1 MKNPL
6 PDTIAFRATALL
18 VVGLAFTHL
27 VSNLFY
33 ATDRETVLLA
43 AGGEHAIQWVA
54 TVGSF
59 SDGVSDNA
67 WSETVSRVNTENL
80 FVQVMDAPFGYAA
93 AEGGWRDE
101 ALRRELGRHVP
112 DAQLSSYRIS
122 YVPAADLGQN
132 QSELTRY
139 FTDENGNLP
148 QEFILVSLD
157 LGNGK
162 WLGAASPVLPSPTF
176 FSARLGLSM
185 AVMLVFVVAISAL
198 IVRRMTLPLKQLSEA
213 AEKLGTDVQA
223 PAITESGPAEV
234 RRTAHAFNVMQNRIR
249 RFVEDRTQMLGAI
262 AHDLGTPITR
272 LRLRAEFVE
281 ENELRRKMLRD
292 LDDMQE
298 MVASTLAFIREDAAQ
313 EPRVRVDIGSL
324 LARVCDDISDAGFE
338 VTLADIPRWQ
348 LVDCHPVSL
357 RRALSNVID
366 NAVKYGHSA
375 QVSMV
380 VEETVFKILVEDN
393 GPGIAE
399 HLQEDVFRPF
409 LRLEES
415 RNRETGGT
423 GLGLSVAR
431 TILRGH
437 GGDIRLHNREEGGL
451 CVELRL
457 PLTKDMQSDG
467 APKAKADASA
477 ESGLMARA
485 KSGQTTCKP
494 NEGRTTWKTL

>member
-6 PDTIAFRATALL
+6 PDSIAFRATALL
-18 VVGLAFTHL
+18 VVGLAFTHF

-33 ATDRETVLLA
+33 ATDRETMLLS

-59 SDGVSDNA
+59 SDGVPDDGWN
-67 WSETVSRVNTENL
+67 EMVSSVNTESL
-80 FVQVMDAPFGYAA
+80 FVQVMNAPFAHNSA
-93 AEGGWRDE
+93 DVDWRDE
-101 ALRRELGRHVP
+101 ALQRELGRHVP
-112 DAQLSSYRIS
+112 AAQIGSYQIS
-122 YVPAADLGQN
+122 NVPAASLAESQN
-132 QSELTRY
+132 ELTRY
-139 FTDENGNLP
+139 FTDKNGNLP
-148 QEFILVSLD
+148 KEFILVSLD

-162 WLGAASPVLPSPTF
+162 WLGAASPILPSPTF

-185 AVMLVFVVAISAL
+185 AVMLVFVVVISAL
-198 IVRRMTLPLKQLSEA
+198 MVRRMTLPLKQLSKA

-223 PAITESGPAEV
+223 PAIAETGPIEV

-281 ENELRRKMLRD
+281 EDELRRKMLRD

-298 MVASTLAFIREDAAQ
+298 MVASTLAFIREDAAHESQ
-313 EPRVRVDIGSL
+313 ETVDIGSL
-324 LARVCDDISDAGFE
+324 LARVCDDISDAGYE

-366 NAVKYGHSA
+366 NAVKYGRSA

-380 VEETVFKILVEDN
+380 VEETVLRILVEDS

-399 HLQEDVFRPF
+399 NLQEDVFQPF
-409 LRLEES
+409 LRLEAS
-415 RNRETGGT
+415 RNRDTGGT

-437 GGDIRLHNREEGGL
+437 GGDIRLKNRDSGGL
-451 CVELRL
+451 CVELRI
-457 PLTKDMQSDG
+457 PL
-467 APKAKADASA
+467 AKELRLKEANQDKVDK
-477 ESGLMARA
+477 RA
-485 KSGQTTCKP
+485 KVGPQTRKP
-494 NEGRTTWKTL
+494 SEGRTIWKMH